1 MSFFAGTETGKMKPY
16 TRSERVAGL
25 IRQVLA
31 ELLYK
36 NIKDPRLTSATV
48 TGVKVSRDLRIAKIY
63 YTTSGDAGLRQ
74 IALAGFEQARGFI
87 KRELAQRMELRY
99 MPDLKFF
106 YDESIDYGARIE
118 QLLKEAKPEKEND
131 Q

>member
-1 MSFFAGTETGKMKPY
+1 MKPY
-16 TRSERVAGL
+16 SRSDRVAGL
-25 IRQVLA
+25 IQQVIA
-31 ELLYK
+31 ELLHR
-36 NIKDPRLTSATV
+36 NIKDPRLAAATI

-63 YTTSGDAGLRQ
+63 YAIPGDDAQRQ
-74 IALAGFEQARGFI
+74 AALAGFEQARGFM

-118 QLLKEAKPEKEND
+118 QLLKAAKQKD
-131 Q
+131 DSDR